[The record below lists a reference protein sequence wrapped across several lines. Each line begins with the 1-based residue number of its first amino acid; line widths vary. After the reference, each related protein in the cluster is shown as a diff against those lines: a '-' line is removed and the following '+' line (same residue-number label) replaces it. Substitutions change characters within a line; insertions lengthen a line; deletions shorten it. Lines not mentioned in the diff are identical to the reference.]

1 MITVSVSTAVQ
12 VFLIVTVAFILILW
26 LLLDRQ
32 SSNGSTTSETKD
44 HVWKCPIC
52 GHVYL
57 ETKPDKLSQC
67 PECGSI
73 NTEQE
78 SEKVD
83 LKQR

>member
-1 MITVSVSTAVQ
+1 MIKVPVSIAVLI
-12 VFLIVTVAFILILW
+12 FLVATVAVMFVLW
-26 LLLDRQ
+26 LLLDRR
-32 SSNGSTTSETKD
+32 SANGGVFEETKD

-52 GHVYL
+52 AHVYL
-57 ETKPDKLSQC
+57 ETKPGELSRC

-83 LKQR
+83 LKQE